1 MTYFLIGAI
10 LGLIIGAILGSYV
23 AKIGNITDQ
32 VTNITGGKQI
42 IKDSPGAMLSTELNK
57 VDQLIKKKRIFGR
70 IFNNLKNRRNEKL

>member
-42 IKDSPGAMLSTELNK
+42 IKDSPGAMLSTELKSLPLSEKKHRVKNFINK
-57 VDQLIKKKRIFGR
+57 FKT
-70 IFNNLKNRRNEKL
+70 KNDEKL